1 MSWPMCATLVVST
14 SIFTAGLCYTGY
26 VLAHEI
32 RLGLREQG
40 QEVKLGMK
48 GLMTDSG
55 SGTDH
60 LAAGLENLGRE
71 LGHVSTL
78 LWGRKSW
85 RWGKEKN

>member
-1 MSWPMCATLVVST
+1 MSWPMFATVVAST
-14 SIFTAGLCYTGY
+14 SIFTAGLCFG
-26 VLAHEI
+26 AHEI

-71 LGHVSTL
+71 VGHVSTL
-78 LWGRKSW
+78 LWSRKKSW
-85 RWGKEKN
+85 FWGNEKK